1 MVQRR
6 EREKSIGK
14 KNKEEKS
21 IEQKLEKTEE
31 RREGR
36 GVREGMPK
44 VEKKRRSRRHECS
57 VVEKQK
63 MQKWEGAR
71 RKQREGEKN
80 KKAM

>member
-1 MVQRR
+1 
-6 EREKSIGK
+6 
-14 KNKEEKS
+14 
-21 IEQKLEKTEE
+21 
-31 RREGR
+31 
-36 GVREGMPK
+36 MPK
-44 VEKKRRSRRHECS
+44 LEKKRRSRRHECS

>member
-6 EREKSIGK
+6 EREKSIRK
-14 KNKEEKS
+14 KSKEEKS

-44 VEKKRRSRRHECS
+44 VEEKIKKTRVFSSRKAEDAKMGRCEEKAERR
-57 VVEKQK
+57 
-63 MQKWEGAR
+63 
-71 RKQREGEKN
+71 
-80 KKAM
+80 